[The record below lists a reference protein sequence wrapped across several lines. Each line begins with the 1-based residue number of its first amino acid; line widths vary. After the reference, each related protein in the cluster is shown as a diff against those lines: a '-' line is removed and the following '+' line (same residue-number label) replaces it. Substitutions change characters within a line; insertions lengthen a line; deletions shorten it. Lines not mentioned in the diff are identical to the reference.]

1 MDNRLSVF
9 IDTNIILDYIQ
20 KRPEG
25 FNEAVIIFD
34 LSAKEYINLMVS
46 DLSIANM
53 KYSTRKVIPLSE
65 FYETIL
71 GIRELFTIVP
81 VGENAVDRALEIK
94 TRDFEDALQYFSAEQ
109 AGADCVVTRNIKDF
123 DFASTVETLEA
134 RDFLKKYFPEE
145 I

>member
-25 FNEAVIIFD
+25 FDEAVIIFG
-34 LSAKEYINLMVS
+34 LSAKGYINLMVS

-123 DFASTVETLEA
+123 DFASTVETLEPI
-134 RDFLKKYFPEE
+134 DFLKKYFPEE

>member
-1 MDNRLSVF
+1 MDNRPSVF

-123 DFASTVETLEA
+123 DFASTVETLEPI
-134 RDFLKKYFPEE
+134 DFLKKYFPEE